1 MPGTAITDSIR
12 SIMDLME
19 GTNDSDDPAAKHTQY
34 LKITPEQLSQL
45 ITACSSQVE
54 QQLLTSSISPI

>member
-1 MPGTAITDSIR
+1 
-12 SIMDLME
+12 MDLME